1 LPLFASVSDSI
12 EAIILTMHKEDFSM
26 AEYHGKKS
34 SPYIREMEGFIK
46 RVVRD
51 HFSGIRAK
59 AFVSQN
65 MEPIANKALMLF
77 VRHSILVRPLG
88 DGGKMKLIQDYST
101 IEEALSPLCSRLI
114 DLGESYR

>member
-1 LPLFASVSDSI
+1 MERNQVHIFEKWKVLSNELL
-12 EAIILTMHKEDFSM
+12 EIIL
-26 AEYHGKKS
+26 GKLKAYPDVRTES
-34 SPYIREMEGFIK
+34 IRRSLVSNYF
-46 RVVRD
+46 
-51 HFSGIRAK
+51 FSGIRAK

>member
-1 LPLFASVSDSI
+1 MRGKDELTGSILLPLFSSVSDSI

-51 HFSGIRAK
+51 HFR
-59 AFVSQN
+59 
-65 MEPIANKALMLF
+65 
-77 VRHSILVRPLG
+77 
-88 DGGKMKLIQDYST
+88 
-101 IEEALSPLCSRLI
+101 
-114 DLGESYR
+114 

>member
-1 LPLFASVSDSI
+1 MVLKVLTKLSKLIKLTVSDSI

-51 HFSGIRAK
+51 HFR
-59 AFVSQN
+59 
-65 MEPIANKALMLF
+65 
-77 VRHSILVRPLG
+77 
-88 DGGKMKLIQDYST
+88 
-101 IEEALSPLCSRLI
+101 
-114 DLGESYR
+114 

>member
-1 LPLFASVSDSI
+1 MERNQVHIFEKWKVLSNESL
-12 EAIILTMHKEDFSM
+12 EIILGKWTFVHRYPS
-26 AEYHGKKS
+26 AEPWFK
-34 SPYIREMEGFIK
+34 IICL
-46 RVVRD
+46 
-51 HFSGIRAK
+51 FSGIRAK

>member
-1 LPLFASVSDSI
+1 MERNQVRIFEKWKVLSNESL
-12 EAIILTMHKEDFSM
+12 EIIL
-26 AEYHGKKS
+26 GKLENRLELKKLDGIHPP
-34 SPYIREMEGFIK
+34 SPGNHIF
-46 RVVRD
+46 
-51 HFSGIRAK
+51 FSGIRAK